1 MEEISLEDAIEELK
15 RHKTNETDHY
25 RDCGRCS
32 RALEVAIKC
41 LEKEN
46 NKSFEEINEEMMEKY
61 LTRRKIIEIFD
72 FIRDK
77 ILEE

>member
-15 RHKTNETDHY
+15 RHKANETDHY

-32 RALEVAIKC
+32 RALDVAIKC

-77 ILEE
+77 MLE